1 MRELEASQVQF
12 IQCIQP
18 AAGAAAAPVGTADR
32 DLFRRDFDTHSVL
45 RQLRSTGACDVVE
58 VSRVAFP
65 VRVAIARI
73 RSKLQAIGDE
83 LPPPPRRAGR
93 GGKDTRSNWKVLDDA
108 AFARELLAAAN
119 VREDSYLIGS
129 KSIFLRPGAADFLSD
144 CEALAGEASLQLV
157 VQKIRENRDRADAAA
172 TVQAGVRRPRGAE
185 ALQGPAVRGVARRRP
200 RPRAQR
206 APVVVG
212 CLRRGAAGA
221 RGKGGGGA
229 PADVCGASAARR
241 GGGGGARAAGP
252 AAAAKVQA
260 AARGR
265 RDRQRFGRSSGG
277 GRRRGPCG
285 VCRRAWRRPGGGDT
299 RGARDAAGTAGRGG
313 GGGAR
318 GGGGAA
324 GGGGGGGGG
333 RRARAAAMA
342 RAAAKASASPP
353 PAANGSSGEEKGWLA
368 AAAEALEWGE
378 AEHRGIREL

>member
-172 TVQAGVRRPRGAE
+172 TVQAGVRGRVARKQYRDQQYAASRVAALARGRSVRRWSSGVFDEARQEREAKAE
-185 ALQGPAVRGVARRRP
+185 AERRRMS
-200 RPRAQR
+200 AD
-206 APVVVG
+206 G
-212 CLRRGAAGA
+212 RRLAEAA
-221 RGKGGGGA
+221 
-229 PADVCGASAARR
+229 AA
-241 GGGGGARAAGP
+241 ARAAGP

-260 AARGR
+260 AARGSPR
-265 RDRQRFGRSSGG
+265 PPAFGRSS
-277 GRRRGPCG
+277 
-285 VCRRAWRRPGGGDT
+285 
-299 RGARDAAGTAGRGG
+299 
-313 GGGAR
+313 
-318 GGGGAA
+318 
-324 GGGGGGGGG
+324 
-333 RRARAAAMA
+333 
-342 RAAAKASASPP
+342 
-353 PAANGSSGEEKGWLA
+353 
-368 AAAEALEWGE
+368 
-378 AEHRGIREL
+378 

>member
-65 VRVAIARI
+65 VRVAIQRI

-172 TVQAGVRRPRGAE
+172 TVQAGVRGR
-185 ALQGPAVRGVARRRP
+185 VARKHYRD
-200 RPRAQR
+200 QQY
-206 APVVVG
+206 
-212 CLRRGAAGA
+212 AAS
-221 RGKGGGGA
+221 R
-229 PADVCGASAARR
+229 VAAL
-241 GGGGGARAAGP
+241 
-252 AAAAKVQA
+252 
-260 AARGR
+260 ARGR
-265 RDRQRFGRSSGG
+265 SVRRWSSG
-277 GRRRGPCG
+277 
-285 VCRRAWRRPGGGDT
+285 VFDE
-299 RGARDAAGTAGRGG
+299 ARQERVA
-313 GGGAR
+313 
-318 GGGGAA
+318 
-324 GGGGGGGGG
+324 
-333 RRARAAAMA
+333 
-342 RAAAKASASPP
+342 
-353 PAANGSSGEEKGWLA
+353 
-368 AAAEALEWGE
+368 
-378 AEHRGIREL
+378 